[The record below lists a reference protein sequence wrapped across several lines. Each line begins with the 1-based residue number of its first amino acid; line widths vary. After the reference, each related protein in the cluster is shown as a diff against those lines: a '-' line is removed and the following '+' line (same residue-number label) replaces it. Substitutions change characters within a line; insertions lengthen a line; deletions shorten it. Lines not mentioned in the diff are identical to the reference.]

1 MLAKAGDVY
10 CVYNT
15 HLKKIH
21 SLPDNQDRRGGEK
34 ASGCPT
40 VIRLV
45 RRRTSYRRRTIFLKA
60 TVH

>member
-10 CVYNT
+10 CVYNF

-21 SLPDNQDRRGGEK
+21 SLSDNQDRRGGEK
-34 ASGCPT
+34 ASGCPV

-45 RRRTSYRRRTIFLKA
+45 RRSTY
-60 TVH
+60 